1 MDEPGGGEADIVER
15 PPGIM
20 TMSNMLVG
28 QLDYVYF
35 FYGLALLLLGAVCL
49 SMPRAGPLPTP
60 WWLLGAFAITHGSA
74 EWLRLVALTGGDS
87 GPFSFF
93 RTVLVGASF
102 LFLLEFARRTH
113 RVVHGTTVSPW
124 LHVLLGGVLSGLALA
139 FGPAHIE
146 SAVRPVIAAPAVFWT
161 AGLFLTAAARNQAL
175 GGGSGSR
182 RARQWGAASFGAFG
196 LAAGLVVPQAPFLP
210 GTWLSSEAFLE
221 LTGVPI
227 ELVRGL
233 LVWGM
238 ALSIWALAVSL
249 DSRGSVSRKRRMLF
263 WVMAASLV
271 VLLAGGWLF
280 TDRLGKLHEK
290 DILQDAES
298 SSVLVHEHLL
308 DEMRGAEGGARAMAK
323 LLGRLDVA
331 EGALVTTRLDDIVD
345 SIALASD
352 GWVAYV
358 IDPTGRTISTSNR
371 GQPDSFLGKNFS
383 VRPYFKEAVRGRPD
397 RFLGVGL
404 VSGIAGYY
412 ASEPVRGADGRVVA
426 VAVVKCNLTAEQLG
440 PAGTNDASIV
450 SAEGRILV
458 SSVEGRVNRLLWSAG
473 NGRGSRTPPPGVAPG
488 AAPAVLGHPVVGT
501 EWVSVDGR
509 KEIAVGKPIPGSDWS
524 LVVLKREKAQ
534 VANRLLGIVITLLLC
549 AVVLTYF
556 VAMQRQYGAEAHI
569 AGKRREAEGRAREF
583 ERKADSDALTGLL
596 NRLGFNGAFSREF
609 ERSRRYGHPLSVVIL
624 DLDHF
629 KRVNDEHGHV
639 AGDQVLVGVAR
650 LIETGTRESDLLA
663 RWGGEE
669 FVVVAAMTP
678 EKGALQLAEKLRVRL
693 AATPLGPAGAVTG
706 SFGVAELRPG
716 ESSEGLLDRADAALY
731 RAKNGGR
738 NRVEC
743 AEAGADA
750 AAPAAKA

>member
-1 MDEPGGGEADIVER
+1 MQ
-15 PPGIM
+15 
-20 TMSNMLVG
+20 TMLVA
-28 QLDYVYF
+28 QLDYIYF

-49 SMPRAGPLPTP
+49 SMPRAGPLATP
-60 WWLLGAFAITHGSA
+60 WWLLGAFAITNGSA
-74 EWLRLVALTGGDS
+74 DWLQLVALTGGDS
-87 GPFSFF
+87 ATFTFF
-93 RTVLVGASF
+93 RTVLVAASY
-102 LFLLEFARRTH
+102 LLLLEFSRRTH
-113 RVVHGTTVSPW
+113 RIVHGTTVSPW
-124 LHVLLGGVLSGLALA
+124 LHVPLVGVLSGLALA
-139 FGPAHIE
+139 FGPAHLE

-161 AGLFLTAAARNQAL
+161 SGLFLTAAARNRAL

-182 RARQWGAASFGAFG
+182 RARQWGAASFAAFG
-196 LAAGLVVPQAPFLP
+196 LAAGLVVPRAPFLP

-227 ELVRGL
+227 QLVRGL
-233 LVWGM
+233 LVWAM
-238 ALSIWALAVSL
+238 ALSIWALAVSF
-249 DSRGSVSRKRRMLF
+249 DSRGRVSRKRRILF

-280 TDRLGKLHEK
+280 TDRLGELHEK
-290 DILQDAES
+290 DVLHEAES
-298 SSVLVHEHLL
+298 SASMVHDHLQ
-308 DEMRGAEGGARAMAK
+308 DEMRAAEGGARAMAK

-331 EGALVTTRLDDIVD
+331 EGALETTRLDDVVD

-352 GWVAYV
+352 AWVTYV

-371 GQPDSFLGKNFS
+371 GHPDSFLGKNFAIRS
-383 VRPYFKEAVRGRPD
+383 YFREAARGRPG

-404 VSGIAGYY
+404 VSGTAGYY
-412 ASEPVRGADGRVVA
+412 ASEPVRGANGRVVA
-426 VAVVKCNLTAEQLG
+426 VAVVKRNLTAEQFG
-440 PAGTNDASIV
+440 PAGTNDANIV

-488 AAPAVLGHPVVGT
+488 PAPAVLGHAVAGT
-501 EWVSVDGR
+501 EWVSIDGR
-509 KEIAVGKPIPGSDWS
+509 KEIAVGQPILGSDWS
-524 LVVLKREKAQ
+524 LVVLKRERTQ

-556 VAMQRQYGAEAHI
+556 VAMQRQYGTEAHI

-650 LIETGTRESDLLA
+650 LIESSTRESDIIA

-669 FVVVAAMTP
+669 FVVVAGMTA
-678 EKGALQLAEKLRVRL
+678 EKGAVQLAEKLRARME
-693 AATPLGPAGAVTG
+693 ATPLGPPGAVTG

-716 ESSEGLLDRADAALY
+716 ESIEELLGRADEALY

-743 AEAGADA
+743 AGASADG
-750 AAPAAKA
+750 AAPATDTNRPPG